1 MNFSPKSRKKGSNM
15 NFEIIDV
22 DAMGRLGKII
32 VNNKKMLTPNL
43 FPVVHPLHNSV
54 SISDLKKIG
63 AECLFTNSY
72 ILYQNEVVKEQVLKG
87 GIHKHL
93 NFNGIIATDSGAF
106 QQYMYNRRQ
115 FKINPES
122 IERFQEDIES
132 DFPVILDIPV
142 QVNDDYES
150 AKEKVELTLKRAEE
164 NIRRRTSVKSHWI
177 GPVHGGIYTDLLQ
190 KSAIEMSKLD
200 FAIYA
205 LGGLVKLFLDYR
217 FKLSLEML
225 LNVKKNIIPNKPI
238 HMFGLGLPQFFSL
251 AVACGCDLM
260 DSAAYILFAKED
272 RYFTLSTGTK
282 SLNDLEEFP
291 CHCPICSEYTPQDL
305 REQNKELKFEL
316 LAKHNLYVSFSEL
329 KTIRQA
335 IREGNLWE
343 LVELRVRNHPHL
355 VNALKLIKENRNL
368 FEIYEK
374 QYKKHGRLYASR
386 ESLNRPLIYRFQER
400 IKRNYRVPK
409 KAHFLLIL
417 PELDVKGKNSPS
429 VLNWLRNLDK
439 SALNLRP
446 EIHVVF
452 NSFIYG
458 IVPIELIDTFPIGQ
472 FESMDFD
479 CFDCHNYLNI
489 IEDFFKSYGEMYN
502 KYAILTPEYYI
513 DQYHQEKRF
522 LESENSNSLKK
533 LLKSRY
539 GTHFKDFKDIDS
551 VVRFFRGENQKQ

>member
-1 MNFSPKSRKKGSNM
+1 MNFFLEDVKKVSNM

-43 FPVVHPLHNSV
+43 FPVVHPLQNSV
-54 SISDLKKIG
+54 PIYDLKKIG

-72 ILYQNEVVKEQVLKG
+72 ILYQNEVIKEQVLKS

-106 QQYMYNRRQ
+106 QQYMYNRQQ
-115 FKINPES
+115 FKIDPEI
-122 IERFQEDIES
+122 IESFQEDIKS
-132 DFPVILDIPV
+132 DFPVILDVPV
-142 QVNDDYES
+142 QLNDDYET
-150 AKEKVELTLKRAEE
+150 AKKKVELTIKRAEE
-164 NIRRRTSVKSHWI
+164 NIQRRTNSKSHWI
-177 GPVHGGIYTDLLQ
+177 GPVHGGIFADLLR
-190 KSAIEMSKLD
+190 KSAIKMSKLD

-217 FKLSLEML
+217 FELSIEML

-251 AVACGCDLM
+251 AIACGCDLM
-260 DSAAYILFAKED
+260 DSAAYILFAKEE

-282 SLNDLEEFP
+282 SLNELEEFP
-291 CHCPICSEYTPQDL
+291 CHCPICSKYTPQEL
-305 REQNKELKFEL
+305 RELNKELKIEL

-355 VNALKLIKENRNL
+355 INALRLIKKHRNL

-374 QYKKHGRLYASR
+374 RYKKHGRLFTSQ
-386 ESLNRPLIYRFQER
+386 ESLNRPLIYRFQQR
-400 IKRNYRVPK
+400 IKHNYRVPK
-409 KAHFLLIL
+409 EAHYLLIL

-429 VLNWLRNLDK
+429 IINWLRNLNK
-439 SALNLRP
+439 TASSLRP

-458 IVPIELIDTFPIGQ
+458 IVPIELSDTFPMGQ
-472 FESMDFD
+472 FESMDYDRFN
-479 CFDCHNYLNI
+479 C
-489 IEDFFKSYGEMYN
+489 KSYCDMYN
-502 KYAILTPEYYI
+502 KCATLTPEYYI

-522 LESENSNSLKK
+522 LERNDMHSLKI

-539 GTHFKDFKDIDS
+539 GSNFMDFNAIDS
-551 VVRFFRGENQKQ
+551 VIRFFRGDNQKQ

>member
-1 MNFSPKSRKKGSNM
+1 MI
-15 NFEIIDV
+15 FEIIDV

-54 SISDLKKIG
+54 PIRDLKKIG

-72 ILYQNEVVKEQVLKG
+72 ILFQNELVKERVLKS

-93 NFNGIIATDSGAF
+93 NFHGIIATDSGAF
-106 QQYMYNRRQ
+106 QQYMYNRQQ
-115 FKINPES
+115 FKINPEI

-142 QVNDDYES
+142 QLNDDYET
-150 AKEKVELTLKRAEE
+150 AKKKVELTIKRAKE
-164 NIRRRTSVKSHWI
+164 NIQRRTFEKSHWI
-177 GPVHGGIYTDLLQ
+177 GPVHGGIYNDLLR
-190 KSAIEMSKLD
+190 KCAIEMSKLD

-225 LNVKKNIIPNKPI
+225 LNVKKNIIPNKPL

-260 DSAAYILFAKED
+260 DSAAYILFAKEE

-305 REQNKELKFEL
+305 RELNKELKIEL

-355 VNALKLIKENRNL
+355 VNALKLIKEHRNL

-374 QYKKHGRLYASR
+374 RYKKHGRLYASQ
-386 ESLNRPLIYRFQER
+386 ESLNRPLIYRVQER

-409 KAHFLLIL
+409 EAHYLLIL

-429 VLNWLRNLDK
+429 ILDWLHNLDK
-439 SALNLRP
+439 TALTLRP

-458 IVPIELIDTFPIGQ
+458 IVPIELIDTFPMGQ
-472 FESMDFD
+472 FESMDYD
-479 CFDCHNYLNI
+479 SSDHNYLEI
-489 IEDFFKSYGEMYN
+489 IENFFEIYGDIYS
-502 KYAILTPEYYI
+502 KCAILTPEYYI
-513 DQYHQEKRF
+513 DQYCQEQRF
-522 LESENSNSLKK
+522 LESSVLNSLKA

-539 GTHFKDFKDIDS
+539 GSSFKAFKDIDS
-551 VVRFFRGENQKQ
+551 IIRFFKGDNQ